1 MYKCYTQEKIPG
13 IEANYKH
20 YFKTEITLL
29 NYYLLLVTAKKKEK
43 SKLVECYMG
52 HIVQDNLSELEIDFF
67 FFFFCKNL
75 IRNHF

>member
-13 IEANYKH
+13 IEATYKH

-67 FFFFCKNL
+67 FFFFAK
-75 IRNHF
+75 I

>member
-20 YFKTEITLL
+20 NFKTEITLL
-29 NYYLLLVTAKKKEK
+29 NYYLLLVTAKKKRK
-43 SKLVECYMG
+43 KQTSRMLYG

-67 FFFFCKNL
+67 FFFCKNL